1 MKDFHFTKN
10 GFSFILRK
18 LSDNCAAGF
27 FPLYY
32 GNFFTVQTI
41 FYSVE
46 STPEGRGFES
56 ALRLALLE
64 NSVSI
69 KENIRQHSFRTISIK

>member
-1 MKDFHFTKN
+1 MK
-10 GFSFILRK
+10 ILHRKVVFDEGLLFYQNRNSVILCK
-18 LSDNCAAGF
+18 LSGNCAAGYF
-27 FPLYY
+27 
-32 GNFFTVQTI
+32 I

-56 ALRLALLE
+56 AFRLALLE

-69 KENIRQHSFRTISIK
+69 KENIRQHSFLTISVK